1 MQEILDNLKLMH
13 EAAREEYE
21 KSKKCQL
28 GLDEHKALQASFELL
43 DETLCG
49 AEKAVEKQIPKQV
62 IKEPW
67 VHDDRF
73 SVLIC
78 PSCGSSSG
86 CESSDGEAL
95 NFCNDCGQAIK

>member
-1 MQEILDNLKLMH
+1 MQEILDNLKAMH

-49 AEKAVEKQIPKQV
+49 AEKAVEKQIPK
-62 IKEPW
+62 EPFYYKDIP
-67 VHDDRF
+67 HCSKCKYDINAGDDYCRK
-73 SVLIC
+73 
-78 PSCGSSSG
+78 
-86 CESSDGEAL
+86 
-95 NFCNDCGQAIK
+95 CGQAIDWGE

>member
-21 KSKKCQL
+21 KSKKCPL

-49 AEKAVEKQIPKQV
+49 AERAVEKQIPKKPV
-62 IKEPW
+62 IDPVDYAE
-67 VHDDRF
+67 V
-73 SVLIC
+73 C
-78 PSCGSSSG
+78 PNCKSTGIREDYGAPNDYCS
-86 CESSDGEAL
+86 
-95 NFCNDCGQAIK
+95 DCGQAIDWGE